1 MILILLLSLAFAGLV
16 VVGLPIAFSMIVATT
31 LAIWAGGQIPMV
43 TIAQRLGSGV
53 ENFTYLAI
61 PLFILAGAIMEESGI
76 SLRLVNLARVL
87 VGHIRG
93 GLGMVVVVSEIFFSG
108 ISGSSLADASAI
120 GSLMFPSLRDSG
132 YHPARATAIIAAS
145 CAMGI
150 LIPPCLT
157 MVILGALA
165 GVSVSALFIAG
176 FLPGFL
182 MGLALMILIYFQARK
197 GRVPGGG
204 ARVSWAETW
213 RAFKASI
220 LPLLMPVIIFGGIL
234 GGVFSPTEASAVAA
248 LYATVL
254 GMFVYRKITWR
265 KMVDIF
271 VQTTV
276 VTGAIGL
283 ILGAAAAFAWLL
295 ALQGLPAAVAGAVT
309 GLSTN
314 PVVFLVGANLIF
326 MFFGAVLD
334 GIPAL
339 ILFVPILMPVSNA
352 LGIDPLHF
360 TLLSVAS
367 LGIGLIIPPVGIMLL
382 VICSITRTPVGEVA
396 QAMVSY
402 LLILAVCLLV
412 IIAVPWFVLVLPRAL
427 GF

>member
-1 MILILLLSLAFAGLV
+1 MILLLLSVALAALI
-16 VVGLPIAFSMIVATT
+16 VVGVPIAFSMILATA
-31 LAIWAGGQIPMV
+31 LAIWVGGQIPMV
-43 TIAQRLGSGV
+43 TLAQRLGSGV

-61 PLFILAGAIMEESGI
+61 PLFILAGAIMDEAGI
-76 SLRLVNLARVL
+76 SIRLVRLARAL

-108 ISGSSLADASAI
+108 ISGASLSDASAI
-120 GSLMFPSLRDSG
+120 GSLMFPSLRDAG
-132 YHPARATAIIAAS
+132 YQPARATAIIAAS

-182 MGLALMILIYFQARK
+182 MGLALMILIYVQARR
-197 GRVPGGG
+197 GLVPAGDV
-204 ARVSWAETW
+204 AVSWRETW
-213 RAFKASI
+213 STFKAAV

-234 GGVFSPTEASAVAA
+234 GGVFSPTEAAAVAV
-248 LYATVL
+248 LYALML
-254 GMFVYRKITWR
+254 GVFVYRKIALR
-265 KMVDIF
+265 RLVEVF
-271 VQTTV
+271 VQTAIT
-276 VTGAIGL
+276 TGAIGL
-283 ILGAAAAFAWLL
+283 IVGAAGAFAWLL
-295 ALQGLPAAVAGAVT
+295 ALHGVPAAVAGAVT
-309 GLSTN
+309 SVSTN
-314 PVVFLVGANLIF
+314 PIVFLVAANLIF

-339 ILFVPILMPVSNA
+339 ILFLPILMPVSNA

-367 LGIGLIIPPVGIMLL
+367 LGIGLVIPPVGIMLL
-382 VICSITRTPVGEVA
+382 VICSITRTPVGAVTR
-396 QAMVSY
+396 MMTPY
-402 LLILAVCLLV
+402 LAILGVCLLV
-412 IIAVPWFVLVLPRAL
+412 IIAVPWFVLVLPRLA